1 MQQET
6 SGDPR
11 LDITLCVDST
21 VIAYVTAICLLH
33 DKFKVA
39 FINELVETTIIAS
52 VLQNITD

>member
-11 LDITLCVDST
+11 LDITLCIDSI

-33 DKFKVA
+33 NALKAA
-39 FINELVETTIIAS
+39 FISELVETIIIAS
-52 VLQNITD
+52 VLENITT